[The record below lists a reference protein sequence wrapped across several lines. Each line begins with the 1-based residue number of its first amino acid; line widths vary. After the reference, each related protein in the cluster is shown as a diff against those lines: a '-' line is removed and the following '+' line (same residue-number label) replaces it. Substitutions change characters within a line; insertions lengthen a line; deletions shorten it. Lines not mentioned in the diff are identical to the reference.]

1 MKNTDV
7 KNLTPEEK
15 WEQATIA
22 NNYIF
27 YKVMHENPDICKELL
42 EILLEMKIDRIE
54 IYQEKELLAEFG
66 KKGIRMDVYA
76 RGMDKSFDL
85 EIQAC
90 DTGELPERA
99 RYYQGLM
106 DTTQLESGQD
116 FKNLNSSYII
126 FICIPDIFKKGLG
139 KYTFENLCLE
149 NPEIKLNDRAYKYF
163 FIARNY
169 DKLLNEQQKAFM
181 KCMLSNESSSTF
193 TEKIIRMVKNAKLN
207 TQWRNSFM
215 EFERQLAYSFRE
227 GKAEGKAEGMELGK
241 AEGKAEGMELGK
253 AEGRDEKAVEASV
266 ELLKKGIAPE
276 IIAECEKLPLE
287 KVLELEKEI
296 KKEELC

>member
-27 YKVMHENPDICKELL
+27 YKVMHENPDVCKELL

-241 AEGKAEGMELGK
+241 AEGKAEG
-253 AEGRDEKAVEASV
+253 RDEKAIEDSV

-276 IIAECEKLPLE
+276 IIAECVKLPLE
-287 KVLELEKEI
+287 KVLELEKGVKTENFS
-296 KKEELC
+296 

>member
-22 NNYIF
+22 NNFIF
-27 YKVMHENPDICKELL
+27 YKVMHENPDVCKELL
-42 EILLEMKIDRIE
+42 EILLEIKIDRIE
-54 IYQEKELLAEFG
+54 MYQEKEVSIDYR
-66 KKGIRMDVYA
+66 KKAIRMDVYA
-76 RGMDKSFDL
+76 RGKDRAFDL

-99 RYYQGLM
+99 RYYQGVM
-106 DTTQLESGQD
+106 DVEQLNAGQD
-116 FKNLNSSYII
+116 FKSLNSSYVI
-126 FICIPDIFKKGLG
+126 FICIPDIFKGGLG
-139 KYTFENLCLE
+139 RYTFENLCLE

-227 GKAEGKAEGMELGK
+227 GKAEGKAEG
-241 AEGKAEGMELGK
+241 
-253 AEGRDEKAVEASV
+253 RDEKAVEDSI
-266 ELLKKGIAPE
+266 EFLRKGISPE
-276 IIAECEKLPLE
+276 IIAECVKLPLE
-287 KVLELEKEI
+287 KVLELEEEI
-296 KKEELC
+296 KNHS

>member
-54 IYQEKELLAEFG
+54 IYQEKELMAEFG

-227 GKAEGKAEGMELGK
+227 GKAEGMELGK
-241 AEGKAEGMELGK
+241 T
-253 AEGRDEKAVEASV
+253 EGRDEKAVEASI
-266 ELLKKGIAPE
+266 EFLKKGIAPE
-276 IIAECEKLPLE
+276 IIAECVKLPLE
-287 KVLELEKEI
+287 RVLELEEEI
-296 KKEELC
+296 KKKELC

>member
-106 DTTQLESGQD
+106 DTTQLESGQN

-227 GKAEGKAEGMELGK
+227 GKAEGKAEGI
-241 AEGKAEGMELGK
+241 AEGIDK
-253 AEGRDEKAVEASV
+253 KAVEASV

-287 KVLELEKEI
+287 RVLELEKEI

>member
-27 YKVMHENPDICKELL
+27 YKVMHENPDVCKELL

-241 AEGKAEGMELGK
+241 AEG
-253 AEGRDEKAVEASV
+253 RDEKAVEASV

-276 IIAECEKLPLE
+276 IIAQCEKLPLE
-287 KVLELEKEI
+287 RVLELEKEI
-296 KKEELC
+296 KKGRALLK

>member
-227 GKAEGKAEGMELGK
+227 GKAEG
-241 AEGKAEGMELGK
+241 MELGK
-253 AEGRDEKAVEASV
+253 AEGRDEKAVEDSV
-266 ELLKKGIAPE
+266 ELLKKGVAPE
-276 IIAECEKLPLE
+276 IIAECVKLPLE
-287 KVLELEKEI
+287 RVLELEKGI

>member
-27 YKVMHENPDICKELL
+27 YKVMHENPDVCKELL
-42 EILLEMKIDRIE
+42 EILLEIKIDRIE
-54 IYQEKELLAEFG
+54 MYQEKEVSIDYR
-66 KKGIRMDVYA
+66 KKAIRMDVYA
-76 RGMDKSFDL
+76 RGKDRAFDL

-99 RYYQGLM
+99 RYYQGVM
-106 DTTQLESGQD
+106 DVEQLNAGQD
-116 FKNLNSSYII
+116 FKSLNSSYVI
-126 FICIPDIFKKGLG
+126 FICIPDIFKGGLG
-139 KYTFENLCLE
+139 RYTFENLCLE

-241 AEGKAEGMELGK
+241 AEG
-253 AEGRDEKAVEASV
+253 RDEKAVEASV

-276 IIAECEKLPLE
+276 IIAECEKLPME
-287 KVLELEKEI
+287 KVLELEEEI

>member
-241 AEGKAEGMELGK
+241 AEGKAEG
-253 AEGRDEKAVEASV
+253 RDEKAVEASI
-266 ELLKKGIAPE
+266 EFLRKGIAPE

-287 KVLELEKEI
+287 KVLELEKGI

>member
-241 AEGKAEGMELGK
+241 AEG
-253 AEGRDEKAVEASV
+253 RDEKAVEASV
-266 ELLKKGIAPE
+266 ELLKKGIALE

-287 KVLELEKEI
+287 RVLELEKEI

>member
-42 EILLEMKIDRIE
+42 EILLEIKIDRIE
-54 IYQEKELLAEFG
+54 MYQEKEVSIDYR
-66 KKGIRMDVYA
+66 KKAIRMDVYA
-76 RGMDKSFDL
+76 RGKDRAFDL

-99 RYYQGLM
+99 RYYQGVM
-106 DTTQLESGQD
+106 DVEQLNAGQD
-116 FKNLNSSYII
+116 FKSLNSSYVI
-126 FICIPDIFKKGLG
+126 FICIPDIFKGGLG
-139 KYTFENLCLE
+139 RYTFENLCLE

-227 GKAEGKAEGMELGK
+227 GKAEGKAEGI
-241 AEGKAEGMELGK
+241 AEGIDK
-253 AEGRDEKAVEASV
+253 KAVEASI
-266 ELLKKGIAPE
+266 ELLKKGISPE
-276 IIAECEKLPLE
+276 IIAECVKLPLE
-287 KVLELEKEI
+287 KVLELEEEI
-296 KKEELC
+296 KKEEFC

>member
-54 IYQEKELLAEFG
+54 IYQEKELMAEFG

-106 DTTQLESGQD
+106 DTTQLESGQN

-227 GKAEGKAEGMELGK
+227 GKAEGKAEGI
-241 AEGKAEGMELGK
+241 AEGIDK
-253 AEGRDEKAVEASV
+253 KAVEASV

-296 KKEELC
+296 NDFEKN

>member
-7 KNLTPEEK
+7 KNLAPEEK

-54 IYQEKELLAEFG
+54 IYQEKELMAEFG

-227 GKAEGKAEGMELGK
+227 GKAEGKAEGIALGK
-241 AEGKAEGMELGK
+241 AEGIAEGIDK
-253 AEGRDEKAVEASV
+253 KAVEASI
-266 ELLKKGIAPE
+266 EFLRKGISPE
-276 IIAECEKLPLE
+276 IIAECVKLPLE
-287 KVLELEKEI
+287 RVLELEEEI
-296 KKEELC
+296 KKKELC

>member
-1 MKNTDV
+1 
-7 KNLTPEEK
+7 
-15 WEQATIA
+15 
-22 NNYIF
+22 
-27 YKVMHENPDICKELL
+27 
-42 EILLEMKIDRIE
+42 MKIDRIE
-54 IYQEKELLAEFG
+54 IYQEKELMAEFG

-241 AEGKAEGMELGK
+241 AEG
-253 AEGRDEKAVEASV
+253 RDEKAVEASI
-266 ELLKKGIAPE
+266 EFLRKGISPE

-287 KVLELEKEI
+287 RVLELEEEMK
-296 KKEELC
+296 KKELC

>member
-227 GKAEGKAEGMELGK
+227 GKAEGMEL
-241 AEGKAEGMELGK
+241 GKAEGMELGK
-253 AEGRDEKAVEASV
+253 TEGRDEKAVEASI
-266 ELLKKGIAPE
+266 EFLKKGISPE
-276 IIAECEKLPLE
+276 IIAECVKLPLE
-287 KVLELEKEI
+287 RVLELEEEI
-296 KKEELC
+296 KNHS

>member
-1 MKNTDV
+1 
-7 KNLTPEEK
+7 
-15 WEQATIA
+15 
-22 NNYIF
+22 
-27 YKVMHENPDICKELL
+27 
-42 EILLEMKIDRIE
+42 
-54 IYQEKELLAEFG
+54 
-66 KKGIRMDVYA
+66 
-76 RGMDKSFDL
+76 
-85 EIQAC
+85 
-90 DTGELPERA
+90 
-99 RYYQGLM
+99 M

-227 GKAEGKAEGMELGK
+227 GKAEGKV
-241 AEGKAEGMELGK
+241 
-253 AEGRDEKAVEASV
+253 EGRDEKAVEASI
-266 ELLKKGIAPE
+266 EFLRKGIAPE
-276 IIAECEKLPLE
+276 IIAECVKLPLE
-287 KVLELEKEI
+287 KVLELEKGVKTENFS
-296 KKEELC
+296 

>member
-54 IYQEKELLAEFG
+54 IYQEKELMAEFG

-227 GKAEGKAEGMELGK
+227 GKAEGKAEGI
-241 AEGKAEGMELGK
+241 AEGIDK
-253 AEGRDEKAVEASV
+253 KAVEDSI
-266 ELLKKGIAPE
+266 ELLKKGISPE
-276 IIAECEKLPLE
+276 IIAECVKLPLE
-287 KVLELEKEI
+287 RVLELEKGVKTENFS
-296 KKEELC
+296 

>member
-1 MKNTDV
+1 
-7 KNLTPEEK
+7 
-15 WEQATIA
+15 
-22 NNYIF
+22 
-27 YKVMHENPDICKELL
+27 
-42 EILLEMKIDRIE
+42 
-54 IYQEKELLAEFG
+54 
-66 KKGIRMDVYA
+66 
-76 RGMDKSFDL
+76 
-85 EIQAC
+85 
-90 DTGELPERA
+90 
-99 RYYQGLM
+99 M

-116 FKNLNSSYII
+116 FKNLNSSYVI

-227 GKAEGKAEGMELGK
+227 GKAEGIEL
-241 AEGKAEGMELGK
+241 GKAEGMELGK
-253 AEGRDEKAVEASV
+253 AEGRDEKAVEDSI
-266 ELLKKGIAPE
+266 EFLRKGISPE
-276 IIAECEKLPLE
+276 IIAECVKLPLE
-287 KVLELEKEI
+287 RVLELEKGI
-296 KKEELC
+296 KTENFS